1 MTEEVQALA
10 EVDSA
15 PTMDVTATPEVAEST
30 PEVAENQVD
39 QVEEKKYSQAEIDAM
54 IGKRLA
60 REQRKWER
68 EQANRSAE
76 TQIVKAA
83 PTASVD
89 QFESPEAYAEAM
101 AYQKAEELIAK
112 REAAKQQ
119 SAVLESYQ
127 EREEAARDKYDDFE
141 QVAYN
146 PKLPITNVMAETIQ
160 SSDIGP
166 ELAYYLGSNP
176 KEADRI
182 SRMTPLGQAKEIG
195 KIEAKL
201 ASAPPIK
208 KTTSAPAAFNFS
220 KSASRVRGYLVK
232 SSFAPNCN
240 GFTKMLTTTHAFL
253 VFASSTSWMWP
264 ACKLPMVGTK
274 PMRLPALRSMASASS
289 SMRSAS
295 SLCPR

>member
-1 MTEEVQALA
+1 MTDEVQALA

-15 PTMDVTATPEVAEST
+15 PAPEVTATPENAENA
-30 PEVAENQVD
+30 PEVVETQNETT
-39 QVEEKKYSQAEIDAM
+39 EEKKYSQAEIDAM

-68 EQANRSAE
+68 EQQQRAAE
-76 TQIVKAA
+76 TQIVKAPSTTSA
-83 PTASVD
+83 D
-89 QFESPEAYAEAM
+89 QFESPEAYAEAL
-101 AYQKAEELIAK
+101 AYQRAEELIAK

-119 SAVLESYQ
+119 SQVLESYQ

-176 KEADRI
+176 KDAERI
-182 SRMTPLGQAKEIG
+182 SRMTPLSQAKEIG

-201 ASAPPIK
+201 AAEPPVK
-208 KTTSAPAAFNFS
+208 RTTSAPAPIS
-220 KSASRVRGYLVK
+220 PVSAR
-232 SSFAPNCN
+232 
-240 GFTKMLTTTHAFL
+240 
-253 VFASSTSWMWP
+253 STG
-264 ACKLPMVGTK
+264 A
-274 PMRLPALRSMASASS
+274 PALDTTDPRSIKSMTTGQWIEAERARQMKKMQAMAN
-289 SMRSAS
+289 R
-295 SLCPR
+295 

>member
-15 PTMDVTATPEVAEST
+15 PAPEVTATSEIAENAPEVAET
-30 PEVAENQVD
+30 QVE

-68 EQANRSAE
+68 EQQQRAAE
-76 TQIVKAA
+76 TQIVKAPSA
-83 PTASVD
+83 TSAD
-89 QFESPEAYAEAM
+89 QFESPEAYAEAL
-101 AYQKAEELIAK
+101 AYQKAEELLAK

-146 PKLPITNVMAETIQ
+146 PKLPITDVMAQTIQ

-176 KEADRI
+176 KDAERI
-182 SRMTPLGQAKEIG
+182 SRMTPLAQAKEIG

-201 ASAPPIK
+201 ASDPPVK
-208 KTTSAPAAFNFS
+208 RTTSAPAPISPVTA
-220 KSASRVRGYLVK
+220 R
-232 SSFAPNCN
+232 SSGAPAYD
-240 GFTKMLTTTHAFL
+240 TTDPRSIKTMSDSQWIEAER
-253 VFASSTSWMWP
+253 ARQMK
-264 ACKLPMVGTK
+264 KLQ
-274 PMRLPALRSMASASS
+274 AMAN
-289 SMRSAS
+289 R
-295 SLCPR
+295 

>member
-15 PTMDVTATPEVAEST
+15 PTTDVTATPEVVEST
-30 PEVAENQVD
+30 PEVAENQTD
-39 QVEEKKYSQAEIDAM
+39 QAEEKKYSQAEIDAM

-68 EQANRSAE
+68 EQAQRQSE
-76 TQIVKAA
+76 QQTLRAA

-89 QFESPEAYAEAM
+89 QFESPEAYAEAL
-101 AYQKAEELIAK
+101 ALQKAEELIAK

-201 ASAPPIK
+201 AAEPPVK
-208 KTTSAPAAFNFS
+208 RTTSAPAPISPVTA
-220 KSASRVRGYLVK
+220 R
-232 SSFAPNCN
+232 SSGAPAYDTTDPRS
-240 GFTKMLTTTHAFL
+240 TKTMTDSQWIEAERARQMKKMQAQMT
-253 VFASSTSWMWP
+253 
-264 ACKLPMVGTK
+264 
-274 PMRLPALRSMASASS
+274 R
-289 SMRSAS
+289 
-295 SLCPR
+295 